1 MARKTLLLSV
11 MVVASFV
18 LAQARPAVSPSR
30 ADAGVAVARPAASDA
45 GTPVANAQGGGSSEV
60 DKLRKEVAE
69 LRQRTAE
76 LERQNQ
82 TKSDALTAQFE
93 KFGKQLEDMK
103 GQLTK
108 LNETEE
114 RRSDAEEAAQSH
126 RSAKAAASTSL
137 NGVLGGLALGTT
149 AGVDSALQ
157 YAESVFTGNA
167 QHDVQL
173 ARAALSQNDLNATR
187 SYLLLAL
194 MEAEA
199 QNK

>member
-30 ADAGVAVARPAASDA
+30 ADAGVTVARPAASDA
-45 GTPVANAQGGGSSEV
+45 GTPVAQGGGSSEV

-137 NGVLGGLALGTT
+137 NGVLGGLALGNT